1 MLITFEGI
9 DGCGKSTQVK
19 LLSKY
24 LTEKGIENI
33 LIREPGGTPFSE
45 ELRRILLNS
54 KDDINIISEMMLFE
68 AARADLTEKVIKPAL
83 DKGIYVI
90 CDRFYDST
98 TAYQGYG
105 RGLPVKDLER
115 LHLIATSNIK
125 PDITFFL
132 DLPLELAKRRT
143 GMKDPDRME
152 KAGDEFFK
160 RVIHGF
166 REIARKDARR
176 VIQIDAS
183 GNIQVTYEIIRD
195 RFSF

>member
-1 MLITFEGI
+1 MFITFEGI
-9 DGCGKSTQVK
+9 DGCGKSTQIK
-19 LLSKY
+19 LLSEY
-24 LTEKGIENI
+24 LTAKGIENI

-45 ELRRILLNS
+45 KLRQILLSS

-83 DKGIYVI
+83 DKGIYVL

-105 RGLPVKDLER
+105 RGLPVEELEQ
-115 LHLIATSNIK
+115 LHLIATSNLK
-125 PDITFFL
+125 PDKTIFL
-132 DLPLELAKRRT
+132 DISLELAKKRS
-143 GMKDPDRME
+143 GMKNPDRME

-166 REIARKDARR
+166 REIAKNNTGR
-176 VIQIDAS
+176 VSKIDAS
-183 GNIQVTYEIIRD
+183 GNIQITHIIIRD
-195 RFSF
+195 KLFL